1 MTIMSGI
8 RVGGYCLGPVRTNTY
23 IVYRETDDENG
34 PAGAVIID
42 PAEQGEA
49 IADAVAER
57 GLSIEAVLI
66 THAHFDHIMG
76 IDGILARKKVPVYAA
91 DTERKLCA
99 SAEMNQSAVLE
110 RACTV
115 EPDEWLSDGQ
125 KIRLAGMEFTVL
137 HTPGHT
143 PGSCCYYLE
152 EGTDRILF
160 SGDTLFQAS
169 VGRTD
174 LPGGST
180 EQITESVRKLYAML
194 PDDTHVYPGHGESTY
209 IGFEKKY
216 NPFVQLKE

>member
-1 MTIMSGI
+1 MRMSRI
-8 RVGGYCLGPVRTNTY
+8 KVGGYCLGPVRTNTY
-23 IVYRETDDENG
+23 IVCRETDEGNTPD
-34 PAGAVIID
+34 GAVIID

-49 IADAVAER
+49 IYDAVTES
-57 GLSIEAVLI
+57 GLTVEAVLI

-76 IDGILARKKVPVYAA
+76 IDGILSRKKVPVYAA
-91 DTERKLCA
+91 DTERALCGN
-99 SAEMNQSAVLE
+99 AEMNQSAVLE
-110 RACTV
+110 KACTV
-115 EPDEWLSDGQ
+115 EPDEWLADGQ
-125 KIRLAGMEFTVL
+125 RITLAGMTFQVI

-152 EGTDRILF
+152 EGPDRILF

-174 LPGGST
+174 LPGGSADRLT
-180 EQITESVRKLYAML
+180 DSVRKLYAML

-216 NPFVQLKE
+216 NPFVFLKE

>member
-1 MTIMSGI
+1 MSGI

-23 IVYRETDDENG
+23 IVCREYADSARTK
-34 PAGAVIID
+34 GAVIID

-49 IADAVAER
+49 IYDAVAES
-57 GLSIEAVLI
+57 GLSVEAILI

-76 IDGILARKKVPVYAA
+76 IEGILSRKKVPVYAP
-91 DTERKLCA
+91 DTERALCA
-99 SAEMNQSAVLE
+99 NASMNQSAVLE
-110 RACTV
+110 KPCTV

-125 KIRLAGMEFTVL
+125 QIELAGMVFTVI

-152 EGTDRILF
+152 DGPERILF

-174 LPGGST
+174 LPGGSS
-180 EQITESVRKLYAML
+180 EQITDSVRKLYDML

-216 NPFVQLKE
+216 NPFVSLKE